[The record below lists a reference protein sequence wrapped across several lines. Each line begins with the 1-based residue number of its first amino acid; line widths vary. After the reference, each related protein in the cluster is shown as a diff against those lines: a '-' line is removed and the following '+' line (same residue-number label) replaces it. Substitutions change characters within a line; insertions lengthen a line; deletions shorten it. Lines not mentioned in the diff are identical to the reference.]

1 LQIRSSERI
10 RRIGMHTKLCD
21 SCCCFGVIGDSDS
34 VMGSEGGSEI
44 KAAHEDDER
53 GNEKKGKRM

>member
-1 LQIRSSERI
+1 
-10 RRIGMHTKLCD
+10 MHTKPCD